1 MALTPEQIPT
11 QTYDQLL
18 EHIRLSKV
26 NSEEY
31 AGLHA
36 ALREELQ
43 KREPTNN
50 YKCFKCGHTEF
61 EEHQVRVAQGFWSAY
76 FNLQSG
82 RYRAIVCSRCKFT
95 EFYQGEVGVGQQ
107 AIDFLL
113 GN

>member
-1 MALTPEQIPT
+1 MVLALDEILGL
-11 QTYDQLL
+11 TYDQLL

-31 AGLHA
+31 SGLHG
-36 ALREELQ
+36 ALQEELQ
-43 KREPTNN
+43 KRDPTKN

-61 EEHQVRVAQGFWSAY
+61 EEHQIRATQGFWSAF

-82 RYRAIVCSRCKFT
+82 RYRAVVCARCKFT
-95 EFYQGEVGVGQQ
+95 EFYQGEVSIGQQ
-107 AIDFLL
+107 TMDFLL

>member
-1 MALTPEQIPT
+1 MALIPEQIPSL
-11 QTYDQLL
+11 TYDKLL

-26 NSEEY
+26 NSDEY
-31 AGLHA
+31 AGLHT

-61 EEHQVRVAQGFWSAY
+61 EEHQARVVQGFWSAY